1 MGNKSF
7 LERNTIIFDMDGTLI
22 DSIGIWNQVDC
33 ALMAAMG
40 GPAEEEMAVGRRRDD
55 FLSAH
60 GDDENPYLSY
70 CLFLARHCGC
80 SWSGEEV
87 FRKRYEISRNFLI
100 HQVDYK
106 KGAPEVIQK
115 LKSLGKT
122 LVIAT
127 TTKRANMDI
136 YRSLNENI
144 RAKAPLDACFT
155 AIYTREDVSSIKPS
169 PEVHEKLMAD
179 LGKTKDDCFIFEDSL
194 AGMQAAGAAG
204 IPAGAIYDRYSEKDR
219 ETIRQLACAWYD
231 GWDEVL
237 EEIEKLSN

>member
-1 MGNKSF
+1 MGNRTSF
-7 LERNTIIFDMDGTLI
+7 LQRNTIIFDMDGTLI
-22 DSIGIWNQVDC
+22 DSIGIWNQVDQ

-40 GPAEEEMAVGRRRDD
+40 GAAEEEMAVGRRRDA
-55 FLSAH
+55 FLADH
-60 GDDENPYLSY
+60 RHEENPYLSY

-80 SWSGEEV
+80 SWSGEKV
-87 FRKRYEISRNFLI
+87 FQKRYEISRDFLI

-115 LKSLGKT
+115 LHGLGKT

-136 YRSLNENI
+136 YRRLNENI
-144 RAKAPLDACFT
+144 RSKAPLDKYFT

-179 LGKTKDDCFIFEDSL
+179 LEKTREDCFIFEDSL
-194 AGMQAAGAAG
+194 AGLMAARTAG
-204 IPAGAIYDRYSEKDR
+204 IPAGVIYDRYSEKDR
-219 ETIRQLACAWYD
+219 NRMVPLAEAWYD
-231 GWDEVL
+231 SWEDVL
-237 EEIEKLSN
+237 SEMETD

>member
-1 MGNKSF
+1 MGNRTSF
-7 LERNTIIFDMDGTLI
+7 LQRNTIIFDMDGTLI
-22 DSIGIWNQVDC
+22 DSIGIWNQVDQ

-40 GPAEEEMAVGRRRDD
+40 GAAEEEMAVGRRRDA
-55 FLSAH
+55 FLADH
-60 GDDENPYLSY
+60 GNEENPYLSY

-80 SWSGEEV
+80 SWSGEKV
-87 FRKRYEISRNFLI
+87 FQKRYEISRDFLI

-115 LKSLGKT
+115 LHGLGKT

-136 YRSLNENI
+136 YRHLNENI
-144 RAKAPLDACFT
+144 RSKAPLDRYFT

-179 LGKTKDDCFIFEDSL
+179 LKKTREDCFIFEDSL
-194 AGMQAAGAAG
+194 AGLMAAQAAG
-204 IPAGAIYDRYSEKDR
+204 IPAGLIYDRYSEKDR
-219 ETIRQLACAWYD
+219 NRMVPLAEAWYD
-231 GWDEVL
+231 SWEDVL
-237 EEIEKLSN
+237 SEMEAD

>member
-1 MGNKSF
+1 MGNRTSF
-7 LERNTIIFDMDGTLI
+7 LQRNTIIFDMDGTLI
-22 DSIGIWNQVDC
+22 DSIGIWNQVDQ

-40 GPAEEEMAVGRRRDD
+40 GAAEEEMAVGRRRDA
-55 FLSAH
+55 FLADH
-60 GDDENPYLSY
+60 GNEENPYLSY

-80 SWSGEEV
+80 SWSGEKV
-87 FRKRYEISRNFLI
+87 FQKRYEISRDFLI

-115 LKSLGKT
+115 LHGLGKT

-136 YRSLNENI
+136 YRRLNENI
-144 RAKAPLDACFT
+144 RSKAPLDKYFT

-179 LGKTKDDCFIFEDSL
+179 LEKTREECFIFEDSL
-194 AGMQAAGAAG
+194 AGLMAARTAG
-204 IPAGAIYDRYSEKDR
+204 IPAGVIYDRYSEKDR
-219 ETIRQLACAWYD
+219 DRMDPLAEAWYD
-231 GWDEVL
+231 SWEDVL
-237 EEIEKLSN
+237 GEMETD

>member
-1 MGNKSF
+1 MGNRTSF
-7 LERNTIIFDMDGTLI
+7 LQRNTIIFDMDGTLI
-22 DSIGIWNQVDC
+22 DSIGIWNQVDQ

-40 GPAEEEMAVGRRRDD
+40 GAAEEEMAVGRRRDA
-55 FLSAH
+55 FLADH
-60 GDDENPYLSY
+60 GNEENPYLSY

-80 SWSGEEV
+80 SWSGEKV
-87 FRKRYEISRNFLI
+87 FQKRYEISRDFLI

-115 LKSLGKT
+115 LHGLGKT

-136 YRSLNENI
+136 YRRLNENI
-144 RAKAPLDACFT
+144 RSKAPLDKYFT

-179 LGKTKDDCFIFEDSL
+179 LEKTREDCFIFEDSL
-194 AGMQAAGAAG
+194 AGLMAARTAG
-204 IPAGAIYDRYSEKDR
+204 IPAGVIYDRYSEKDR
-219 ETIRQLACAWYD
+219 NRMVPLAEAWYD
-231 GWDEVL
+231 SWEDVL
-237 EEIEKLSN
+237 SEMETD

>member
-1 MGNKSF
+1 
-7 LERNTIIFDMDGTLI
+7 MDGTLI
-22 DSIGIWNQVDC
+22 DSIGIWNQVDQ

-40 GPAEEEMAVGRRRDD
+40 GAAEEEMAVGRRRDA
-55 FLSAH
+55 FLADH
-60 GDDENPYLSY
+60 GNEENPYLSY

-80 SWSGEEV
+80 SWSGEKV
-87 FRKRYEISRNFLI
+87 FQKRYEISRDFLI

-115 LKSLGKT
+115 LHGLGKT

-136 YRSLNENI
+136 YRRLNENI
-144 RAKAPLDACFT
+144 RSKAPLDKYFT

-179 LGKTKDDCFIFEDSL
+179 LEKTREDCFIFEDSL
-194 AGMQAAGAAG
+194 AGLMAARTAG
-204 IPAGAIYDRYSEKDR
+204 IPAGVIYDRYSEKDR
-219 ETIRQLACAWYD
+219 NRMVPLAEAWYD
-231 GWDEVL
+231 SWEDVL
-237 EEIEKLSN
+237 SEMETD

>member
-1 MGNKSF
+1 MENRTSF
-7 LERNTIIFDMDGTLI
+7 LQRNTIIFDMDGTLI
-22 DSIGIWNQVDC
+22 DSIGIWNQVDQ

-40 GPAEEEMAVGRRRDD
+40 GAAEEEMAVGRRRDA
-55 FLSAH
+55 FLSDH
-60 GDDENPYLSY
+60 GNEENPYLSY

-80 SWSGEEV
+80 SWSGEKV
-87 FRKRYEISRNFLI
+87 FQKRYEISRDFLI

-115 LKSLGKT
+115 IHGLGKT

-136 YRSLNENI
+136 YRHLNENI
-144 RAKAPLDACFT
+144 RSKAPLDKYFT

-179 LGKTKDDCFIFEDSL
+179 LGKTREDCFIFEDSL
-194 AGMQAAGAAG
+194 AGLMAARTAG
-204 IPAGAIYDRYSEKDR
+204 IPAGLIYDRYSEKDR
-219 ETIRQLACAWYD
+219 NRMVPLAEAWYD
-231 GWDEVL
+231 SWEDVL
-237 EEIEKLSN
+237 SEMETD

>member
-1 MGNKSF
+1 MGNRTSF
-7 LERNTIIFDMDGTLI
+7 LQRNTIIFDMDGTLI
-22 DSIGIWNQVDC
+22 DSIGIWNQVDQ

-40 GPAEEEMAVGRRRDD
+40 GAAEEEKAVGRRRDA
-55 FLSAH
+55 FLADH
-60 GDDENPYLSY
+60 GNEENPYLSY

-80 SWSGEEV
+80 SWSGEKV
-87 FRKRYEISRNFLI
+87 FQKRYEISRDFLI

-115 LKSLGKT
+115 LHGLEKT

-136 YRSLNENI
+136 YRHLNENI
-144 RAKAPLDACFT
+144 RSKAPLDRYFT

-179 LGKTKDDCFIFEDSL
+179 LKKTREECFIFEDSL
-194 AGMQAAGAAG
+194 AGLMAAQAAG
-204 IPAGAIYDRYSEKDR
+204 IPAGLIYDRYSEKDR
-219 ETIRQLACAWYD
+219 NRMVPLAEAWYD
-231 GWDEVL
+231 SWDEVL
-237 EEIEKLSN
+237 SEMEAD

>member
-1 MGNKSF
+1 MGNRTSF
-7 LERNTIIFDMDGTLI
+7 LQRNTIIFDMDGTLI
-22 DSIGIWNQVDC
+22 DSIGIWNQVDQ

-40 GPAEEEMAVGRRRDD
+40 GAAEEEMAVGRRRDA
-55 FLSAH
+55 FLADH
-60 GDDENPYLSY
+60 GNEENPYLSY

-80 SWSGEEV
+80 SWSGEKV
-87 FRKRYEISRNFLI
+87 FQKRYEISRDFLI

-115 LKSLGKT
+115 LHGLGKT

-136 YRSLNENI
+136 YGHLNENI
-144 RAKAPLDACFT
+144 RSKAPLDKYFT

-179 LGKTKDDCFIFEDSL
+179 LEKTREDCFIFEDSL
-194 AGMQAAGAAG
+194 AGLMAARTAG
-204 IPAGAIYDRYSEKDR
+204 IPAGVIYDRYSEKDR
-219 ETIRQLACAWYD
+219 NRMVPLAEAWYD
-231 GWDEVL
+231 SWEDVL
-237 EEIEKLSN
+237 SEMETD

>member
-1 MGNKSF
+1 MGNRTSF
-7 LERNTIIFDMDGTLI
+7 LQRNTIIFDMDGTLI
-22 DSIGIWNQVDC
+22 DSIGIWNQVDQ

-40 GPAEEEMAVGRRRDD
+40 GAAEEEMAVGRRRDA
-55 FLSAH
+55 FLADH
-60 GDDENPYLSY
+60 RHEENPYLSY

-80 SWSGEEV
+80 SWSGEKV
-87 FRKRYEISRNFLI
+87 FQKRYEISRDFLI

-115 LKSLGKT
+115 LHGLEKT

-136 YRSLNENI
+136 YRHLNENI
-144 RAKAPLDACFT
+144 RSKAPLDRYFT

-179 LGKTKDDCFIFEDSL
+179 LGKTREDCFIFEDSL
-194 AGMQAAGAAG
+194 AGLMAARTAG
-204 IPAGAIYDRYSEKDR
+204 IPAGVIYDRYAEKDR
-219 ETIRQLACAWYD
+219 DRMAPLAEAWYD
-231 GWDEVL
+231 SWEDVL
-237 EEIEKLSN
+237 SEMETD

>member
-1 MGNKSF
+1 
-7 LERNTIIFDMDGTLI
+7 MDGTLI
-22 DSIGIWNQVDC
+22 DSIGVWNQVDC
-33 ALMAAMG
+33 ALMATMG

-55 FLSAH
+55 FLAAH
-60 GDDENPYLSY
+60 GTDDNPYLSY
-70 CLFLARHCGC
+70 CLALARHCGC

-100 HQVDYK
+100 HRVDYK

-179 LGKTKDDCFIFEDSL
+179 LGKTREDCFIFEDSL

-219 ETIRQLACAWYD
+219 ETIRQLSAAWYD

-237 EEIEKLSN
+237 EEIEKLTN